1 MPSPYYDTEAGTPI
15 GEVRNEVFNKYG
27 NAAYES
33 SQYGWHHEHISNIE
47 TKMYNLVQADTV
59 KFLVATIKYRII
71 DMRPINPIT
80 KVLMFPDMPE
90 MLIPDIQ
97 NPISIDLEWRDAN
110 IPFIGKDECDKQGI
124 TYTL

>member
-15 GEVRNEVFNKYG
+15 GEVRTEVFNKYG

-59 KFLVATIKYRII
+59 KFLVATIKYGMM

-90 MLIPDIQ
+90 MLGVDTQ
-97 NPISIDLEWRDAN
+97 NPISIDLQWRDAN
-110 IPFIGKDECDKQGI
+110 IPFIGKYDFGKI
-124 TYTL
+124 VTLSE